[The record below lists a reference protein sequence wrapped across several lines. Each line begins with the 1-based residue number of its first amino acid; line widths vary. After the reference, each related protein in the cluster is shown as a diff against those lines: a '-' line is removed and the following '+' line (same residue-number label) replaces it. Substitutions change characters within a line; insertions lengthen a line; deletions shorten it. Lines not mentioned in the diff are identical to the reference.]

1 MASRFTVLPLFA
13 LAVWSRVWIGWWAVL
28 VVALVCVWAWWN
40 PRAFPPPSSTDTWA
54 AKGTFG
60 ERVFL
65 NRKALPIPDHHFDVV
80 TAGWAIGHLTD
91 PAYLAAIGLGTVIF
105 NFIFWAFG
113 FLRMGTTGIAAQRY
127 GADDYDGLRVSLG
140 QALIVA
146 QMIALV
152 LLLLQAPLG
161 HIALQLIGAEPDV
174 EAFALEYFSIRIWSA
189 PGTLANYAL
198 IGWFLGLQNAR
209 VPLLIFLTIN
219 VTNIV
224 LDLVFVLGFGMKVDG
239 VALASVIAEY
249 TALLV
254 AVAFAARELK
264 RRAGHWPLARLLRVR
279 AYGAFFSV
287 NANLFVRTLALM
299 FTFFFITA
307 QGARL
312 GGLVL
317 AANAVLMNFVNLTSF
332 ALDGFAHAAEALVG
346 KAVGQRNRRSLEE
359 SVRLCLKWSLYF
371 AAGISGAYLVTGQF
385 LVEAVV
391 LSILGGLI
399 GIAVGAANFEGTRRV
414 DVPGRIVAE
423 PAIGQ
428 NVGDDLLH
436 IGLELFLSDRATQ
449 GPLNEFHG
457 TAADPFQIVV
467 HSMLCHAVALKQ
479 AVGCSGNV
487 LYGVDQCPVQVEND
501 SFNLHCT
508 V

>member
-1 MASRFTVLPLFA
+1 MPTNRDVWRIAAPMILSNVSVPL
-13 LAVWSRVWIGWWAVL
+13 LGMVDTGVVGHLDSPVYLGAV
-28 VVALVCVWAWWN
+28 
-40 PRAFPPPSSTDTWA
+40 
-54 AKGTFG
+54 
-60 ERVFL
+60 
-65 NRKALPIPDHHFDVV
+65 
-80 TAGWAIGHLTD
+80 AIGAT
-91 PAYLAAIGLGTVIF
+91 IF
-105 NFIFWAFG
+105 GFLYTGMN

-146 QMIALV
+146 QLIALL
-152 LLLLQAPLG
+152 LLLLQGPLG
-161 HIALQLIGAEPDV
+161 RIALELIGAQPAV

-219 VTNIV
+219 LTNIV
-224 LDLVFVLGFGMKVDG
+224 LDLVFVLGLGMKVDG

-254 AVAFAARELK
+254 ALGFAARELK
-264 RRAGHWPLARLLRVR
+264 KRKGHWPLARLLRVR
-279 AYGAFFSV
+279 AYAAFFSV

-332 ALDGFAHAAEALVG
+332 ALDGIAHAAEALVG
-346 KAVGQRNRRSLEE
+346 KAVGQRNRTSLEA

-371 AAGISGAYLVTGQF
+371 AAGISLAYLFAGQF
-385 LVEAVV
+385 LVNLLTDLPEVRATTMTYLPWV
-391 LSILGGLI
+391 ILAPL
-399 GIAVGAANFEGTRRV
+399 IAVWSFLYDGVYVGATRAREMR
-414 DVPGRIVAE
+414 DIMIVSTFIVFL
-423 PAIGQ
+423 PAWYLLQGLGNHGLWAAFTLFLASRGIGM
-428 NVGDDLLH
+428 H
-436 IGLELFLSDRATQ
+436 IGYRRRLLPSVTE
-449 GPLNEFHG
+449 
-457 TAADPFQIVV
+457 PFQ
-467 HSMLCHAVALKQ
+467 
-479 AVGCSGNV
+479 
-487 LYGVDQCPVQVEND
+487 P
-501 SFNLHCT
+501 
-508 V
+508 